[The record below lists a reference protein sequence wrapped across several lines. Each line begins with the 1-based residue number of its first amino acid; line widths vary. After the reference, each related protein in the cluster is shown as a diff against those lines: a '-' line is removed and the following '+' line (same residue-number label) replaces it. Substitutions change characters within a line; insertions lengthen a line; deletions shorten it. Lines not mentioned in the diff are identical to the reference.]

1 MNLFSAIEDNPRTL
15 RQKEAI
21 QKWVDNRLKGIIV
34 GATGIG
40 KTKIGL
46 MAVDRFLSKNPTK
59 KVLII
64 VPSDPIK
71 TQWVQETISW
81 NIFDSCEV
89 HTMHDVSKN
98 EYSCDLLIVD
108 EIHKCLSNT
117 LIKLFDNI
125 KYKAIL
131 GLTATLERLD
141 GRHVFLRDK
150 CPVVDTIP
158 ITEAVSN
165 NWLAEHKQY
174 LVLIE
179 PEDISTY
186 LDYNREFYE
195 HFSYFNHD
203 FSLAMNC
210 AQDYKVRAKLASQR
224 CNGDNF
230 KDVNK
235 QVLIHAMGFNR
246 ALQARKKYI
255 NSHPKKIELAELILE
270 HRMDKKCITFSNT
283 IAMAEKIKYGK
294 AYSGKDTVKKGRMTL
309 SEFMEMDSGVLN
321 TINKVNEGFNC
332 PDLSV
337 AIILGLNSSKTVNT
351 QRVGRVIR
359 FQEGKTSEIF
369 YLVLKGTV
377 EETWFKNAIGNSEYV
392 TINEENLLSVLKGEE
407 FNTKKNKETSMI
419 FRF

>member
-46 MAVDRFLSKNPTK
+46 MAADRFLSKNPTK
-59 KVLII
+59 RVLII

-89 HTMHDVSKN
+89 HTMYDVSKN

-158 ITEAVSN
+158 INEAVSN

-270 HRMDKKCITFSNT
+270 YRMDKKCITFSNT

-392 TINEENLLSVLKGEE
+392 TINEENLLNVLKGEE